1 MPLAR
6 WVETN
11 IVDPLTQGNH
21 SVLRDCAL
29 ALYRP
34 SKHAPAHIEERL
46 ALASEDKSGLKEQ
59 LKVLSE
65 LSSNELKIDI
75 AALLHEPNELFV
87 AEEEWSGVEFKSKR
101 DHARQEAQSKQLT
114 PDANASSV
122 GDTADVIEHALNTG
136 AQALLELGCR
146 VKEEDGSKSA
156 SENMSEDSLMR
167 RTRLNLIAI
176 AKRAPIELIAQ
187 LPPALV
193 PPHIRHIVPT
203 LSS

>member
-29 ALYRP
+29 ALSKP

-46 ALASEDKSGLKEQ
+46 ALASEDKSDMKEQ

-87 AEEEWSGVEFKSKR
+87 AEEEWSGVEFK
-101 DHARQEAQSKQLT
+101 
-114 PDANASSV
+114 
-122 GDTADVIEHALNTG
+122 
-136 AQALLELGCR
+136 
-146 VKEEDGSKSA
+146 
-156 SENMSEDSLMR
+156 
-167 RTRLNLIAI
+167 
-176 AKRAPIELIAQ
+176 
-187 LPPALV
+187 
-193 PPHIRHIVPT
+193 
-203 LSS
+203 